1 MDYVGH
7 MPTSTPDIPEP
18 HGWLELIHFRE
29 RDGWS
34 RAKLADAAGLNPET
48 LRLYEIGRRNPTT
61 DSIRRLAD
69 AMRVPYSVLMPSPRD
84 ADTATDEGDNDESG
98 AA

>member
-1 MDYVGH
+1 
-7 MPTSTPDIPEP
+7 MPTPTPDNAEP
-18 HGWLELIHFRE
+18 RGWLELIHFRE

-34 RAKLADAAGLNPET
+34 RATLAAAANLNAET
-48 LRLYEIGRRNPTT
+48 LRLYENGKRNPTPDT
-61 DSIRRLAD
+61 IRRLAD

-84 ADTATDEGDNDESG
+84 VDTAADGERTDEEG

>member
-1 MDYVGH
+1 
-7 MPTSTPDIPEP
+7 MPKSTPDSGQPR
-18 HGWLELIHFRE
+18 GWLELIHFRE

-34 RAKLADAAGLNPET
+34 RAKLADAAGLSDET
-48 LRLYEIGRRNPTT
+48 LRLYENGRRNPTPDT
-61 DSIRRLAD
+61 IRRLAD

-84 ADTATDEGDNDESG
+84 ADTADEGDGEESG

>member
-1 MDYVGH
+1 
-7 MPTSTPDIPEP
+7 MPSSTPDSTQPR
-18 HGWLELIHFRE
+18 GWLELIHFRE

-34 RAKLADAAGLNPET
+34 RAKLAEAAGLNAET
-48 LRLYEIGRRNPTT
+48 LRLYELGRRNPTPAT
-61 DSIRRLAD
+61 IRQLAD

-84 ADTATDEGDNDESG
+84 VDTSADDESG

>member
-1 MDYVGH
+1 
-7 MPTSTPDIPEP
+7 MPTSSPDAAEP
-18 HGWLELIHFRE
+18 RGWLELIHFRE

-34 RAKLADAAGLNPET
+34 RATLAAAANLNPET
-48 LRLYEIGRRNPTT
+48 LRLYENGQRNPTPPT
-61 DSIRRLAD
+61 IRALAD

-84 ADTATDEGDNDESG
+84 VDTTVDNESG